1 MENLRAAIVAAVTT
15 QFEPLADIRVLDL
28 TSSLAGPHCTEILGA
43 LGADVVKVERP
54 EGGDDTRSWG
64 PPFWDGEGTLFLAA
78 NANKRSLVLRLSDP
92 RGREALLRLADR
104 SDVFI
109 QSLRPGLAERSGF
122 GPEEVRARNPRLVYC
137 SIGAFGRVG
146 PLRDAPGYDPLIQ
159 AASGIMSVTGEP
171 GGEPVRVGASL
182 VDHMTGMWAAL
193 GIVAALGERAETG
206 VGRVVD
212 TSLYETALG
221 LMSYHLTGYVASGTP
236 PGRLGTEFPLIAP
249 YQAFATADGH
259 VMVAATNDRL
269 FSALCDALDLA
280 GVPEDARFATN
291 PARVENRVALTDL
304 LAARFAAAPTVTW
317 LERLGAAG
325 VPAAPV
331 QDVAAVLR
339 HPQTEALE
347 MLETELRALAPALSV
362 DGARVRNRKRAPA
375 LGEHT
380 REVLAEA
387 GYSEEEVAALAAS
400 GVIAVG
406 NGPAR

>member
-1 MENLRAAIVAAVTT
+1 VTT
-15 QFEPLADIRVLDL
+15 QFEPLADVRVLDL

-78 NANKRSLVLRLSDP
+78 NANKRSLALRLADP

-104 SDVFI
+104 ADVLV

-122 GPEEVRARNPRLVYC
+122 GPDAVRERNPGLVYC

-171 GGEPVRVGASL
+171 GGGPVRVGASL
-182 VDHMTGMWAAL
+182 VDYMTGMWAAL
-193 GIVAALGERAETG
+193 GIVAALGERAQTG
-206 VGRVVD
+206 AGRVVD

-221 LMSYHLTGYVASGTP
+221 LMSYHLTGYVASGEP
-236 PGRLGTEFPLIAP
+236 PGRLGTEFPLIVP

-269 FSALCDALDLA
+269 FAALCDALGLA
-280 GVPEDARFATN
+280 GVADDPLFATN
-291 PARVENRVALTDL
+291 PARVDNRVALTAV
-304 LAARFAAAPTVTW
+304 LAERFADEPTAAW
-317 LERLGAAG
+317 LERLGGAG
-325 VPAAPV
+325 VPVTPV
-331 QDVAAVLR
+331 QDVAAVVA
-339 HPQTEALE
+339 HPQTEALG
-347 MLETELRALAPALSV
+347 MLETELRALSPALSV
-362 DGARVRNRKRAPA
+362 DGERVRNRSRAPA

-380 REVLAEA
+380 RDVLAEA
-387 GYSEEEVAALAAS
+387 GYSDEEVDALAAS